1 MLWATDAIS
10 IKVKLGGAATTTE
23 LPITG
28 CYTEVSATGSIVGFA
43 DIHTITTGSTE
54 VSIVGVAA
62 AGNLRKLQGLRIVNV
77 DTAAATVTIFQDDGT
92 ARNAIVVTL
101 AVGYQLNVFD
111 NGAWEVR
118 DANGAVSGSGGAPT
132 DADYLVKTAN
142 SSLSAERV
150 VTDTA
155 TIITDWS
162 TAGQAKLNVAGQT
175 TLYGALDALTVTG
188 ANVASATT
196 TDIGAATGESI
207 TITGTTTITGLG
219 TKAAGCIRF
228 VTFSGALI
236 LTHNATSLILPTAA
250 NITTVAGDTAAFV
263 SLGSGNWKCFDY
275 TRASGA
281 ALASS
286 GSSSSYY
293 GQLNNLELAAT
304 GSAGALTISLTVPG
318 GGNPSS
324 GTPVTMTFRSVT
336 PADGTYVTRT
346 ITSATSLV
354 LSSGSTLGVVSGKPA
369 KIWLGIIDWVSGSS
383 QQLFAINCL
392 SSTLQISP
400 LRDDMLLT
408 TIAEGGSGAAD
419 SSGLAYTGTA
429 VTGSGSAI
437 RIIGYLEWTSFTTAG
452 TWTTPDKI
460 QIYGPGVPLPGQVMQ
475 SNMVEDSAVATG
487 TTTLPWDDTI
497 PQKTE
502 GNQYLSLSLTP
513 SSPSSL
519 LVVDVRAAITY
530 SGANWQTM
538 ALFRDSGADAIAAIY
553 RYITTGTDGGRM
565 DLKTRV
571 VSATTSSTTFSM
583 RSGNTAAG
591 TTTFNGQSGA
601 RLMGGV
607 ANSFL
612 TVDEVAT

>member
-10 IKVKLGGAATTTE
+10 IKLKLGGSAATTE

-43 DIHTITTGSTE
+43 NIHTITTGSTE

-77 DTAAATVTIFQDDGT
+77 DTAAATVTIFQDDGA
-92 ARNAIVVTL
+92 ARNAIVVTIG
-101 AVGYQLNVFD
+101 VGDQLNVFD
-111 NGAWEVR
+111 NGEWFVR
-118 DANGAVSGSGGAPT
+118 DANGDQQQSGTYAPY

-142 SSLSAERV
+142 SGLSAERV

-155 TIITDWS
+155 TIIADWS
-162 TAGQAKLNVAGQT
+162 TAGQVKLNVAGVT

-219 TKAAGCIRF
+219 TKAAGCLRF
-228 VTFSGALI
+228 VTFSGALT
-236 LTHNATSLILPTAA
+236 LTHNGTSLILPTAA
-250 NITTVAGDTAAFV
+250 NITTAAGDTAIFV
-263 SLGSGNWKCFDY
+263 SLGSGNWKCVNY
-275 TRASGA
+275 ARASGE
-281 ALASS
+281 ALTGS
-286 GSSSSYY
+286 GSSSYY
-293 GQLNNLELAAT
+293 GQQDNLGIAAT
-304 GSAGALTISLTVPG
+304 GGAGALTISLAVPG

-324 GTPVTMTFRSVT
+324 GTPITLTFRSVT
-336 PADGTYVTRT
+336 AADGTYYTRS

-354 LSSGSTLGVVSGKPA
+354 LSSGSTLGIVSGQPA
-369 KIWLGIIDWVSGSS
+369 KVWLGVIDWVSGGS
-383 QQLFAINCL
+383 QQIFAINCL
-392 SSTLQISP
+392 SSALQIYP
-400 LRDDMLLT
+400 LRDHMLMT
-408 TIAEGGSGAAD
+408 TTAEGGAGAAD
-419 SSGLAYTGTA
+419 SAGVAYTGTS

-437 RIIGYLEWTSFTTAG
+437 RIIGYMEWTTFTTAG

-460 QIYGPGVPLPGQVMQ
+460 QIYGQGVPLPGQVIQ

-519 LVVDVRAAITY
+519 LVADVRAAITY

-565 DLKTRV
+565 DLKKRV

-591 TTTFNGQSGA
+591 TTTFNGQSGT
-601 RLMGGV
+601 RLIGGV

>member
-1 MLWATDAIS
+1 MFWATDAIS
-10 IKVKLGGAATTTE
+10 IKVKLGTAATTTE

-28 CYTEVSATGSIVGFA
+28 CYTEVGATGSIVGFGN
-43 DIHTITTGSTE
+43 IHTITTGSTA
-54 VSIVGVAA
+54 VSIVGVAS

-77 DTAAATVTIFQDDGT
+77 DTAAATVTVYQDDGT

-101 AVGYQLNVFD
+101 GVGDQLHVFD
-111 NGAWEVR
+111 NGEWFVR
-118 DANGAVSGSGGAPT
+118 DANGDQHQSGTYAPY

-142 SSLSAERV
+142 SGLSAERV
-150 VTDTA
+150 VTDT
-155 TIITDWS
+155 TPITWDWG
-162 TAGQAKLNVAGQT
+162 TAGQAKATIAGAT

-236 LTHNATSLILPTAA
+236 LTYNATSLILPTAA
-250 NITTVAGDTAAFV
+250 NITTVAGDTAVFL
-263 SLGSGNWKCFDY
+263 SLGSGNWKCLDY

-281 ALASS
+281 ALTGS
-286 GSSSSYY
+286 GSSSYY
-293 GQLNNLELAAT
+293 GQRDNLGIAAT
-304 GSAGALTISLTVPG
+304 GSAGALTISLAVPG

-324 GTPVTMTFRSVT
+324 GTPVTVTFRSVT
-336 PADGTYVTRT
+336 AADGTYYTRS

-383 QQLFAINCL
+383 RQIFAINCL
-392 SSTLQISP
+392 SSALQVYP
-400 LRDDMLLT
+400 LRDSMLMT
-408 TIAEGGSGAAD
+408 TTAEGGAGAAD
-419 SSGLAYTGTA
+419 SAGVAYTGTA

-460 QIYGPGVPLPGQVMQ
+460 QIFGHGVPLPGQIIQ
-475 SNMVEDSAVATG
+475 TKIVEDSTVATG
-487 TTTLPWDDTI
+487 TTTLPWDNTI
-497 PQKTE
+497 PQNTE

-513 SSPSSL
+513 TSPSSL
-519 LVVDVRAAITY
+519 LVAEVRAVITY
-530 SGANWQTM
+530 SGANWQTT
-538 ALFRDSGADAIAAIY
+538 ALFRDSYADAIAAIF

-565 DLKTRV
+565 DLKKCV
-571 VSATTSSTTFSM
+571 VSATTSSTSFSM

-591 TTTFNGQSGA
+591 TTTFNGQSGTQM
-601 RLMGGV
+601 MGGV
-607 ANSFL
+607 SNSFL